1 MSTHR
6 PTQDYRLYPAF
17 CFQVSPTFND
27 WVKMTAADVQQLR
40 REPDFMIPHTYF
52 YLNHPIRYIHLVGV
66 VVAINDINPRYAT
79 LTLDDGSGAT
89 IEARIKRSAPDLPNP
104 LDTSSKTQV
113 DNLNVLSRLGQ
124 FDITVDGKPVDI
136 GTVIKA
142 KGTVSEFRGSK
153 QLDLKRIWI
162 VSTTNQEVNFWTDL
176 ALFKSQVL
184 GKKWHLSK
192 PEGERIKRERKAEQ
206 RRLQEYERQK
216 AVHEAKKAEHRK
228 ARADHLAQREARV
241 EMRRRKEEMIMNAG
255 ALL

>member
-1 MSTHR
+1 
-6 PTQDYRLYPAF
+6 
-17 CFQVSPTFND
+17 
-27 WVKMTAADVQQLR
+27 
-40 REPDFMIPHTYF
+40 
-52 YLNHPIRYIHLVGV
+52 
-66 VVAINDINPRYAT
+66 
-79 LTLDDGSGAT
+79 
-89 IEARIKRSAPDLPNP
+89 
-104 LDTSSKTQV
+104 
-113 DNLNVLSRLGQ
+113 
-124 FDITVDGKPVDI
+124 VDGKPVDI
-136 GTVIKA
+136 GTAIKA

-192 PEGERIKRERKAEQ
+192 SEGERIKRERKAEQ

-216 AVHEAKKAEHRK
+216 AVHETKKAEHRK